1 MSATT
6 RKQGRITVPEIRARK
21 GAEPVVCLTA
31 YTTPMA
37 QRLDEHCD
45 LLLVGDSLG
54 MVVYGMESTL
64 AVTVDMM
71 INHGKA
77 VMRGSSNACVI
88 VDLPFGSYQE
98 SKKQAFR
105 TASRILAETGCAG
118 VKLEGGAELAD
129 TIAFLS
135 QRGIPV
141 MAHIGLMPQQ
151 VNTMGGFKSQGRGDD
166 AAAKVLADAK
176 AVAQAGAFS
185 VVVEGTV
192 EAVAR
197 RITTEIDIPTIG
209 IGASVACDG
218 QVLVTED
225 ILGMFSDFTPKFVK
239 RYANLGDQ
247 ISKAVESYATEVRTR
262 QFPTDD
268 HCFGVTKPGKLRAVK

>member
-77 VMRGSSNACVI
+77 VMRGSSNACVV

-98 SKKQAFR
+98 SKEQAFR

-141 MAHIGLMPQQ
+141 VAHIGLMPQQ